1 MKKKSINILFKLY
14 CIIMG
19 ALSAIPSYF
28 FTEFKNVLKLVPIG
42 IAFYL
47 VTRIIFWI
55 IRKIYSKKNDY
66 EFDEDY
72 AVITLWWYFP
82 SAIICLIISQMIIYD
97 LGIFDAMIQ
106 SLVFSVLMYLI
117 PVLINTNGEG
127 GKTEFSSN
135 NNNSDMKIKT
145 GYITDQFGN
154 VKGKSTTIEM
164 GDYSETHVRD
174 NMGNSIID
182 STTLGNYTNTKIRK
196 H

>member
-28 FTEFKNVLKLVPIG
+28 FIEFKNILKLVPIG

-72 AVITLWWYFP
+72 AVITLWWYF
-82 SAIICLIISQMIIYD
+82 
-97 LGIFDAMIQ
+97 
-106 SLVFSVLMYLI
+106 LVQLYVLL
-117 PVLINTNGEG
+117 
-127 GKTEFSSN
+127 
-135 NNNSDMKIKT
+135 
-145 GYITDQFGN
+145 
-154 VKGKSTTIEM
+154 
-164 GDYSETHVRD
+164 
-174 NMGNSIID
+174 
-182 STTLGNYTNTKIRK
+182 
-196 H
+196 